1 MTNISIYTNVKQTK
15 TDKTIPF
22 DLFLDG
28 IREGSW
34 QDVVLPIR
42 VIQDEKQRA
51 AAKQKAPCVTVG
63 GTFKERSDSGLI
75 QHSGYIAIDIDDVED
90 INHLK
95 SIICADRYVYAAFV
109 SISGRGLCLIFKINP
124 AKHRES
130 FQGISEYLYEN
141 YQVIADPTSI
151 NVSRLRFV
159 SYDPFIYIA
168 DHVDKFIKYPKS
180 KPPKKI
186 EKVIYAKDD
195 FEQILEQIQSRRLN
209 LCENYH
215 EWLRIAFSLVHQFG
229 EAGRGYFHQISQ
241 YSSKYDSVI
250 TDKQYT
256 SCLKHKG
263 SNQATI
269 ATFYYYCKSAG
280 IQLYSERTRKIAYS
294 ASSGK
299 KSGLNASQVAEN
311 IKKFEGIE
319 GADVQ
324 QLAQQVM
331 DNSVELNED
340 TLLDQVEMWLR
351 QNYDLRRNEI
361 TRYIENRG
369 IPMEKR
375 EYNSVFIKGKKIFDK
390 LNFELMDRLI
400 NSDFVADFN
409 PFKYFFEANKEKGQ
423 LSAAIATQPAE
434 LFESD
439 DPEFKAATGSTNLF
453 APNIFN
459 LFDSI
464 KSNDDEYLQHFG
476 KKWMVGIIASIH
488 GEHSPLMLVLSGQ
501 RHGSG
506 KTEFFRRLLPKELH
520 SYYAESKLDAGKD
533 DEILMCQKLI
543 IMDDEMG
550 GKSKKESKRLK
561 ELTSKQTF
569 SLREPYGRNNVDLNR
584 LAVLCGTTNDNEI
597 LNDPTGNR
605 RIIPVQVIEMDHA
618 KYNGVNK
625 TDLFMEAYNLWKSGF
640 DWHLS
645 RHDID
650 YLAKYN
656 TDFEVVSL
664 EAELLQKYF
673 EPGQFIEMT
682 SSEIKVEI
690 EDFTKQKLSLD
701 KLGKELKR
709 LGFVQKFRRVGLS
722 TKRMWLVEKINN
734 ENKRFEGPKP
744 GAFPGIAQRDRADFF

>member
-1 MTNISIYTNVKQTK
+1 MTNISIYTSVKQTK
-15 TDKTIPF
+15 TEKTIPL
-22 DLFLDG
+22 DIFLDG

-42 VIQDEKQRA
+42 VIEDEKLRA
-51 AAKQKAPCVTVG
+51 VAKQKAPCVTVG
-63 GTFKERSDSGLI
+63 GTFKERSDTGLM
-75 QHSGYIAIDIDDVED
+75 QHSGYIAIDIDDVQD
-90 INHLK
+90 VNHLK
-95 SIICADRYVYAAFV
+95 SIICPDKYVYAAFV

-141 YQVIADPTSI
+141 YQIIADPTSI

-159 SYDPFIYIA
+159 SYDPYIYIA
-168 DHVDKFIKYPKS
+168 DRVERFVKYPRN

-195 FEQILEQIQSRRLN
+195 FEQILDQIQSRRLN

-215 EWLRIAFSLVHQFG
+215 EWLRIAFALIHQFG
-229 EAGRGYFHQISQ
+229 EAGRGYFHQVSQ
-241 YSSKYDSVI
+241 YSSKYDSAI
-250 TDKQYT
+250 TDRQFT

-299 KSGLNASQVAEN
+299 RGGLNAGQVADN
-311 IKKFEGIE
+311 LKKFEGIE
-319 GADVQ
+319 GPDVLQ
-324 QLAQQVM
+324 VAQQVM
-331 DNSVELNED
+331 DNGIELNED

-351 QNYDLRRNEI
+351 QNYELRRNEI
-361 TRYIENRG
+361 TRYIENRN

-375 EYNSVFIKGKKIFDK
+375 EYNSIFIKGKKVFDK
-390 LNFELMDRLI
+390 LNFELLDRLI
-400 NSDFVADFN
+400 NSDFVTDFN
-409 PFKYFFEANKEKGQ
+409 PFKDFIAANLDRGK
-423 LSAAIATQPAE
+423 LSAAIATLPREIA
-434 LFESD
+434 ESD
-439 DPEFKAATGSTNLF
+439 DPEFKPPAPGANLF
-453 APNIFN
+453 APNIFTF
-459 LFDSI
+459 FDSI
-464 KSNDDEYLQHFG
+464 KSNDNDYLQHFG
-476 KKWMVGIIASIH
+476 KKWIVGIIAAVH

-533 DEILMCQKLI
+533 DEILMCQKLV
-543 IMDDEMG
+543 IMDDGMG

-605 RIIPVQVIEMDHA
+605 RIIPVLVLEMDHA
-618 KYNGVNK
+618 KYNAVNK
-625 TDLFMEAYNLWKSGF
+625 VDLFMEAYNLWKSGY
-640 DWHLS
+640 DWRLS

-682 SSEIKVEI
+682 SSEIKVDI
-690 EDFTKQKLSLD
+690 EDLTRQKLSLD

-709 LGFVQKFRRVGLS
+709 LGFVQKPKRSGHS
-722 TKRMWLVEKINN
+722 TKRVWVIEKIGRFDSTQKPVLPWQDQW
-734 ENKRFEGPKP
+734 NK
-744 GAFPGIAQRDRADFF
+744 ADLF